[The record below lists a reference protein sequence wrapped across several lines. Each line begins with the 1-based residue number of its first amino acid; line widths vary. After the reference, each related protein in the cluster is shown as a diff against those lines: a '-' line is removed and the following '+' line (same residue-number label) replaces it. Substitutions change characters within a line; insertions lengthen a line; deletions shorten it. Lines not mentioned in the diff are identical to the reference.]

1 MLQQAGAEHG
11 QIRLVL
17 PEVIL
22 FNASG
27 IAAPDFLLI
36 VQQQLR
42 EVKSASVYAPCMMCA
57 EKSMHLEQQSD
68 RFHTQVLQSPSYV
81 VAEWPIM
88 EWLCI
93 DVLHIQ
99 LAKACR
105 AGHTRTLKV
114 CLMSSLTR
122 RSEIAIRN
130 HYDIVVQLC
139 SIPCMLYACMSNS
152 QCHDPAP
159 EVFA

>member
-1 MLQQAGAEHG
+1 MSQQAGAEHG

-17 PEVIL
+17 PEAIL

-27 IAAPDFLLI
+27 VAAPDFLLM

-42 EVKSASVYAPCMMCA
+42 EVKSASTRAPCMMFA
-57 EKSMHLEQQSD
+57 EESIYLEHQSD
-68 RFHTQVLQSPSYV
+68 PFHTQVLQSPSYV

-105 AGHTRTLKV
+105 AGYTRILKV
-114 CLMSSLTR
+114 HPLFQFDKEVRDSNLQSL
-122 RSEIAIRN
+122 
-130 HYDIVVQLC
+130 
-139 SIPCMLYACMSNS
+139 
-152 QCHDPAP
+152 
-159 EVFA
+159 